1 MTATVGMR
9 DILLISPMLVLFLAS
24 LIPLTVKAIKGREQN
39 PLFSMI
45 QAIVGIFGA
54 TICVA
59 LIWSFMDGGGSAFSE
74 KIVIDGLSA
83 ACQPIILFLTAG
95 ALFVSYENV
104 NTRGDQFSEHVFLIL
119 NAAVG
124 MLVLTWANDLLI
136 VFIGLETLSLALY
149 ILIAMSHE
157 QRLSKEAAFKYFIL
171 GGFSTAIL
179 MYGVSFIYGTTGGTG
194 LIELAQKTPALISTN
209 KLFVIGYMLVVI
221 GFCFKVSI
229 FPFHNWT
236 PDVYQGAPTPI
247 TSLMATAVKI
257 SAFVAFLRFFINEG
271 IQNSELI
278 MNLLQWLAVLTML
291 VGNLGAIMQDNL
303 KRMLAYSSIAHSG
316 YAFVAL
322 VVTAHGGYVSGSSSL
337 IFYLLTYAFMNLG
350 AFGVIALF
358 EKHEETTVNVEDL
371 KGLGY
376 RRPALAGAFA
386 IFMLSLAGLPPTAGF
401 FGKFY
406 VFSAAVSEGLIWLA
420 VWGVLNSVISV
431 YYYLRPIVVMYMTE
445 GEAPEATR
453 GDVLSKAAIAFSVLM
468 VLAIGLAAHPFFNAI
483 HVSVMNVFENI

>member
-1 MTATVGMR
+1 
-9 DILLISPMLVLFLAS
+9 
-24 LIPLTVKAIKGREQN
+24 IKGREQN
-39 PLFSMI
+39 PLMSMI
-45 QAIVGIFGA
+45 QATVGIFA
-54 TICVA
+54 STVCVA
-59 LIWSFMDGGGSAFSE
+59 LIWKLMGGGGAAFSD
-74 KIVIDGLSA
+74 KIVVDGISA

-95 ALFVSYENV
+95 ALFIAYENV

-149 ILIAMSHE
+149 VLIAMSHE

-171 GGFSTAIL
+171 GGFSTAIF
-179 MYGVSFIYGTTGGTG
+179 MYGVAFLYGTTGTTS
-194 LIELAQKTPALISTN
+194 LIEIAQKTPALISTN
-209 KLFVIGYMLVVI
+209 KLFVIGFILVTV

-236 PDVYQGAPTPI
+236 PDVYQGAPTPV
-247 TSLMATAVKI
+247 TSLMATAVKTA
-257 SAFVAFLRFFINEG
+257 AFVAFLRFFINEG
-271 IQNSELI
+271 IQHSAMIL
-278 MNLLQWLAVLTML
+278 NLLQWMAVATML

-303 KRMLAYSSIAHSG
+303 KRMLAYSSVAHSG

-322 VVTAHGGYVSGSSSL
+322 VVTVQGGYVSGSASL

-358 EKHEETTVNVEDL
+358 ERHEETLVNVEDL
-371 KGLGY
+371 KGLGQK
-376 RRPALAGAFA
+376 RPALAAAFA

-453 GDVLSKAAIAFSVLM
+453 GDVLSKAAIAISAVL
-468 VLAIGLAAHPFFNAI
+468 VVAIGIAAQPFFTAI
-483 HVSVMNVFENI
+483 HTSVMNVFEHL